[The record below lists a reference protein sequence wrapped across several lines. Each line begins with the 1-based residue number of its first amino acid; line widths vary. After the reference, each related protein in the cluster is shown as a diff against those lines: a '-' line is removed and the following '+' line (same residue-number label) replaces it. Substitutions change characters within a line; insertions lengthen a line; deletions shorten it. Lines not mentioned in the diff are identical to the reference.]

1 MSPHKGFAV
10 FNFLLVVG
18 TLWGYDV
25 PKDQQSD
32 RHPGRLVDSRK
43 VLPYGFRLEIHAA
56 VDVDQYYGIVR
67 ERL

>member
-10 FNFLLVVG
+10 FNFLLMVDTG
-18 TLWGYDV
+18 GDTDV
-25 PKDQQSD
+25 PKDQQCD

-43 VLPYGFRLEIHAA
+43 VLPYGFRLEIQAA
-56 VDVDQYYGIVR
+56 VEVDQHYGIVR